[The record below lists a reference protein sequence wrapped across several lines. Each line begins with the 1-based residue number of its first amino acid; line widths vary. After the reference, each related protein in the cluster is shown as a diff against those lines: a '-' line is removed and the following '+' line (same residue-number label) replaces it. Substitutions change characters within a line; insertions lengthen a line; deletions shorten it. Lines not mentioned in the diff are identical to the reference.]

1 MFNTYI
7 AFRNTNKIRAFLI
20 NEMNRNLFY
29 SYKTYRALPTIPNQ
43 ATVVDTVLEKMKAI
57 CYSQEHEFA
66 FNSLY
71 AIAYLISQF
80 TNNSYNIA
88 NVIINEVPL
97 EELQK
102 QIAKEEML
110 GTDYV
115 LNSGNLIRY
124 TDNEKE
130 INITINTSSLNIFC
144 FHDNEEDGAYCG
156 SNSAE
161 YVYIKEINLKSG
173 KQYKFTNTYD
183 FNTFIADKTKYY
195 WYLEKKQEE
204 EIKAVYKNYWFIDMY
219 SLLTLKKQCKLK
231 VKAEGKLDIKQII
244 EYSDTLK
251 IPKDIL
257 ELETNKLLDELFIC

>member
-80 TNNSYNIA
+80 TNNSYNTA
-88 NVIINEVPL
+88 NVIINEVSL

-115 LNSGNLIRY
+115 LNSG
-124 TDNEKE
+124 
-130 INITINTSSLNIFC
+130 
-144 FHDNEEDGAYCG
+144 
-156 SNSAE
+156 
-161 YVYIKEINLKSG
+161 
-173 KQYKFTNTYD
+173 KFN
-183 FNTFIADKTKYY
+183 
-195 WYLEKKQEE
+195 
-204 EIKAVYKNYWFIDMY
+204 
-219 SLLTLKKQCKLK
+219 
-231 VKAEGKLDIKQII
+231 
-244 EYSDTLK
+244 K
-251 IPKDIL
+251 IHR
-257 ELETNKLLDELFIC
+257 

>member
-1 MFNTYI
+1 MCWI
-7 AFRNTNKIRAFLI
+7 
-20 NEMNRNLFY
+20 
-29 SYKTYRALPTIPNQ
+29 
-43 ATVVDTVLEKMKAI
+43 V
-57 CYSQEHEFA
+57 
-66 FNSLY
+66 
-71 AIAYLISQF
+71 
-80 TNNSYNIA
+80 
-88 NVIINEVPL
+88 
-97 EELQK
+97 
-102 QIAKEEML
+102 
-110 GTDYV
+110 
-115 LNSGNLIRY
+115 GNLIRY